1 MVVAIDGPAGVG
13 KTTTAKLL
21 ADKLG
26 FMYLDT
32 GAMYRSMTYFFLQKN
47 VDLNDIKDIQENI
60 ILFENIVEFKIQNPM
75 IIFLSGK
82 DISQEIRR
90 VAVTNYVSQVSAID
104 DVRKSMVKIQ
114 RSVASKG
121 NVVVEGR
128 DIGTVV
134 FPDAEFKFFL
144 TAEYEVRALRR
155 LKEFNK
161 MNENINVNQIKEDLL
176 ARDNYDS
183 NRKISPL
190 KKAEDAFEIDTTN
203 CTIDEQVSIIFKEIE
218 KKNE

>member
-13 KTTTAKLL
+13 KTTTAKIL

-32 GAMYRSMTYFFLQKN
+32 GAMYRSMTYLFLQRN
-47 VDLNDIKDIQENI
+47 VDLNDRKDVNKNI
-60 ILFENIVEFKIQNPM
+60 ILFENNVEFKIQNPM
-75 IIFLSGK
+75 KIYLFKK
-82 DISQEIRR
+82 DISQEIRK
-90 VAVTNYVSQVSAID
+90 VDVTNFVSQVSAID

-114 RSVASKG
+114 RSVATEG

-134 FPDAEFKFFL
+134 FPDAKFKFFL

-176 ARDNYDS
+176 TRDNYDS

-203 CTIDEQVSIIFKEIE
+203 CSIDEQVSIIFQEIE
-218 KKNE
+218 KRNE

>member
-13 KTTTAKLL
+13 KTTTAKIL

-32 GAMYRSMTYFFLQKN
+32 GAMYRSMTYLFLQRN
-47 VDLNDIKDIQENI
+47 VDLNDREDVNKNI
-60 ILFENIVEFKIQNPM
+60 ILFENNVEFKIQNPM
-75 IIFLSGK
+75 KIYLFKK
-82 DISQEIRR
+82 DISQEIRK
-90 VAVTNYVSQVSAID
+90 VNVTNLVSQVSAID

-114 RSVASKG
+114 RSVATKG

-134 FPDAEFKFFL
+134 FPDAKFKFFL

-155 LKEFNK
+155 LKEFNN

-176 ARDNYDS
+176 TRDNYDS

-203 CTIDEQVSIIFKEIE
+203 CSIDEQVSIIFQEIE
-218 KKNE
+218 KRNE

>member
-13 KTTTAKLL
+13 KTTTAKIL

-32 GAMYRSMTYFFLQKN
+32 GAMYRSMTYLFLQRN
-47 VDLNDIKDIQENI
+47 VDLNDREDVNKNI
-60 ILFENIVEFKIQNPM
+60 ILFENNVEFKIQNPM
-75 IIFLSGK
+75 KIYLFKK
-82 DISQEIRR
+82 DISQEIRK
-90 VAVTNYVSQVSAID
+90 VDVTNFVSQVSAID

-114 RSVASKG
+114 RSVATKG

-134 FPDAEFKFFL
+134 FPDAKFKFFL

-155 LKEFNK
+155 LKEFNN

-176 ARDNYDS
+176 TRDKYDS

-203 CTIDEQVSIIFKEIE
+203 CSIDEQVSIIFQEIE
-218 KKNE
+218 KRNE

>member
-13 KTTTAKLL
+13 KTTTAKIL

-32 GAMYRSMTYFFLQKN
+32 GAMYRSMTYLFLQRN
-47 VDLNDIKDIQENI
+47 VDLNDRKDVNKNI
-60 ILFENIVEFKIQNPM
+60 ILFENNVEFKIQNPM
-75 IIFLSGK
+75 KIYLFKK
-82 DISQEIRR
+82 DISQEIRK
-90 VAVTNYVSQVSAID
+90 VDVTNFVSQVSAID

-114 RSVASKG
+114 RSVATKG

-134 FPDAEFKFFL
+134 FPDAKFKFFL

-155 LKEFNK
+155 LKEFNN

-176 ARDNYDS
+176 TRDNYDS
-183 NRKISPL
+183 NRKVSPL

-203 CTIDEQVSIIFKEIE
+203 CSIDEQVSIIFQEIE
-218 KKNE
+218 KRNE

>member
-13 KTTTAKLL
+13 KTTTAKIL

-32 GAMYRSMTYFFLQKN
+32 GAMYRSMTYLFLQRN
-47 VDLNDIKDIQENI
+47 VDLNDREDVNKNI
-60 ILFENIVEFKIQNPM
+60 ILFENNVEFKIQNPM
-75 IIFLSGK
+75 KIYLFKK
-82 DISQEIRR
+82 DISQEIRK
-90 VAVTNYVSQVSAID
+90 VDVTNFVSQVSAID

-114 RSVASKG
+114 RSVATKG

-134 FPDAEFKFFL
+134 FPDAKFKFFL

-176 ARDNYDS
+176 TRDNYDS

-203 CTIDEQVSIIFKEIE
+203 CSIDEQVSIIFQEIE
-218 KKNE
+218 KRNE

>member
-13 KTTTAKLL
+13 KTTTAKIL

-32 GAMYRSMTYFFLQKN
+32 GAMYRSMTYLFLQRN
-47 VDLNDIKDIQENI
+47 VDLNDREDVNKNI
-60 ILFENIVEFKIQNPM
+60 ILFENNVEFKIQNPM
-75 IIFLSGK
+75 KIYLFKK
-82 DISQEIRR
+82 DISQEIRK
-90 VAVTNYVSQVSAID
+90 VDVTNFVSQVSAID

-114 RSVASKG
+114 RSVATKG

-134 FPDAEFKFFL
+134 FPDAKFKFFL

-155 LKEFNK
+155 LKEFNN

-176 ARDNYDS
+176 TRDNYDS

-203 CTIDEQVSIIFKEIE
+203 CSIDEQVSIIFQEIE
-218 KKNE
+218 KRNE

>member
-13 KTTTAKLL
+13 KTTTAKIL

-32 GAMYRSMTYFFLQKN
+32 GAMYRSMTYLFLQRN
-47 VDLNDIKDIQENI
+47 VDLNDRKDVNKNI
-60 ILFENIVEFKIQNPM
+60 ILFENNVEFKIQNPM
-75 IIFLSGK
+75 KIYLFKK
-82 DISQEIRR
+82 DISQEIRK
-90 VAVTNYVSQVSAID
+90 VDVTNLVSRVSAIV

-114 RSVASKG
+114 RSVATKG

-134 FPDAEFKFFL
+134 FPDAKFKFFL

-176 ARDNYDS
+176 TRDNYDS

-203 CTIDEQVSIIFKEIE
+203 CSIDEQVSIIFQEIE
-218 KKNE
+218 KRNE

>member
-176 ARDNYDS
+176 TRDNYDS

>member
-13 KTTTAKLL
+13 KTTTAKIL

-32 GAMYRSMTYFFLQKN
+32 GAMYRSMTYLFLQRN
-47 VDLNDIKDIQENI
+47 VDLNDREDVNKNI
-60 ILFENIVEFKIQNPM
+60 ILFENNVEFKIQNPM
-75 IIFLSGK
+75 KIYLFKK
-82 DISQEIRR
+82 DISQEIRK
-90 VAVTNYVSQVSAID
+90 VDVTNLVSRVSAIV

-114 RSVASKG
+114 RSVATKG

-134 FPDAEFKFFL
+134 FPDAKFKFFL

-155 LKEFNK
+155 LKEFNN

-176 ARDNYDS
+176 TRDNYDS

-203 CTIDEQVSIIFKEIE
+203 CSIDEQVSIIFQEIE
-218 KKNE
+218 KRNE

>member
-13 KTTTAKLL
+13 KTTTAKIL

-32 GAMYRSMTYFFLQKN
+32 GAMYRSMTYLFLQRN
-47 VDLNDIKDIQENI
+47 VDLNDREDVNKNI
-60 ILFENIVEFKIQNPM
+60 ILFENNVEFKIQNPM
-75 IIFLSGK
+75 KIYLFKK
-82 DISQEIRR
+82 DISQEIRK
-90 VAVTNYVSQVSAID
+90 VDVTNFVSQVSAID

-114 RSVASKG
+114 RSVATKG

-134 FPDAEFKFFL
+134 FPDAKFKFFL

-155 LKEFNK
+155 LKEFNN

-176 ARDNYDS
+176 TRDNYDS

-203 CTIDEQVSIIFKEIE
+203 CSIDEQVSVIFQEIE
-218 KKNE
+218 KRNE

>member
-13 KTTTAKLL
+13 KTTTAKIL

-32 GAMYRSMTYFFLQKN
+32 GAMYRSMTYLFLQRN
-47 VDLNDIKDIQENI
+47 VDLNDREDVNKNI
-60 ILFENIVEFKIQNPM
+60 ILFENNVEFKIQNPM
-75 IIFLSGK
+75 KIYLFKK
-82 DISQEIRR
+82 DISQEIRK
-90 VAVTNYVSQVSAID
+90 VDVTNLVSQVSAID

-114 RSVASKG
+114 RSVATKG

-134 FPDAEFKFFL
+134 FPDAKFKFFL

-176 ARDNYDS
+176 TRDNYDS

-203 CTIDEQVSIIFKEIE
+203 CSIDEQVSIIFQEIE
-218 KKNE
+218 KRNE

>member
-218 KKNE
+218 KKK

>member
-13 KTTTAKLL
+13 KTTTAKIL

-32 GAMYRSMTYFFLQKN
+32 GAMYRSMTYLFLQRN
-47 VDLNDIKDIQENI
+47 VDLNDREDVNKNI
-60 ILFENIVEFKIQNPM
+60 ILFENNVEFKIQNPM
-75 IIFLSGK
+75 KIYLFKK
-82 DISQEIRR
+82 DISQEIRK
-90 VAVTNYVSQVSAID
+90 VDVTNLVSQVSAID

-114 RSVASKG
+114 RSVATKG

-134 FPDAEFKFFL
+134 FPDAKFKFFL

-155 LKEFNK
+155 LKEFNN

-176 ARDNYDS
+176 TRDNYDS

-203 CTIDEQVSIIFKEIE
+203 CSIDEQVSIIFQEIE
-218 KKNE
+218 KRNE

>member
-13 KTTTAKLL
+13 KTTTAKIL

-32 GAMYRSMTYFFLQKN
+32 GAMYRSITYLFLQRN
-47 VDLNDIKDIQENI
+47 VDLNDRKDVNKNI
-60 ILFENIVEFKIQNPM
+60 ILFENNVEFKIQNPM
-75 IIFLSGK
+75 KIYLFKK
-82 DISQEIRR
+82 DISQEIRK
-90 VAVTNYVSQVSAID
+90 VDVTNFVSQVSAID

-114 RSVASKG
+114 RSVATKG

-134 FPDAEFKFFL
+134 FPDAKFKFFL

-155 LKEFNK
+155 LKEFNN

-176 ARDNYDS
+176 TRDNYDS
-183 NRKISPL
+183 NRKVSPL

-203 CTIDEQVSIIFKEIE
+203 CSIDEQVSVIFQEIE
-218 KKNE
+218 KRNE

>member
-13 KTTTAKLL
+13 KTTTAKIL

-32 GAMYRSMTYFFLQKN
+32 GAMYRSMTYLFLQRN
-47 VDLNDIKDIQENI
+47 VDLNDREDVNKNI
-60 ILFENIVEFKIQNPM
+60 ILFENNVEFKIQNPM
-75 IIFLSGK
+75 KIYLFKK
-82 DISQEIRR
+82 DISQEIRK
-90 VAVTNYVSQVSAID
+90 VDVTNFVSQVSAID

-114 RSVASKG
+114 RSVATEG

-134 FPDAEFKFFL
+134 FPDAKFKFFL

-176 ARDNYDS
+176 TRDNYDS

-203 CTIDEQVSIIFKEIE
+203 CSIDEQVSIIFQEIE
-218 KKNE
+218 KRNE

>member
-26 FMYLDT
+26 FLYLDT

-75 IIFLSGK
+75 LIFLSGK

-203 CTIDEQVSIIFKEIE
+203 CTIDEQVSMIFKEIE

>member
-13 KTTTAKLL
+13 KTTTAKIL

-26 FMYLDT
+26 FLYLDT
-32 GAMYRSMTYFFLQKN
+32 GAMYRSMTYLFLQRN
-47 VDLNDIKDIQENI
+47 VDLNDRKDVNKNI
-60 ILFENIVEFKIQNPM
+60 ILFENNVEFKIQNPM
-75 IIFLSGK
+75 KIYLFKK
-82 DISQEIRR
+82 DISQEIRK
-90 VAVTNYVSQVSAID
+90 VDVTNLVSRVSAIV

-114 RSVASKG
+114 RSVATKG

-134 FPDAEFKFFL
+134 FPDAKFKFFL

-176 ARDNYDS
+176 TRDNYDS

-203 CTIDEQVSIIFKEIE
+203 CSIDEQVSIIFQEIE
-218 KKNE
+218 KRNE

>member
-13 KTTTAKLL
+13 KTTTAKIL

-32 GAMYRSMTYFFLQKN
+32 GAMYRSMTYLFLQRN
-47 VDLNDIKDIQENI
+47 VDLNDRKDVNKNI
-60 ILFENIVEFKIQNPM
+60 ILFENNVEFKIQNPM
-75 IIFLSGK
+75 KIYLFKK
-82 DISQEIRR
+82 DISQEIRK
-90 VAVTNYVSQVSAID
+90 VDVTNFVSQVSAID

-114 RSVASKG
+114 RSVATKG

-134 FPDAEFKFFL
+134 FPDAKFKFFL

-155 LKEFNK
+155 LKEFNN

-176 ARDNYDS
+176 TRDKYDS

-203 CTIDEQVSIIFKEIE
+203 CSIDEQVSIIFQEIE
-218 KKNE
+218 KRNE

>member
-13 KTTTAKLL
+13 KTTTAKIL

-32 GAMYRSMTYFFLQKN
+32 GAMYRSMTYLFLQRN
-47 VDLNDIKDIQENI
+47 VDLNDRKDVNKNI
-60 ILFENIVEFKIQNPM
+60 ILFENNVEFKIQNPM
-75 IIFLSGK
+75 KIYLFKK
-82 DISQEIRR
+82 DISQEIRK
-90 VAVTNYVSQVSAID
+90 VDVTNFVSQVSAID

-114 RSVASKG
+114 RSVATKG

-134 FPDAEFKFFL
+134 FPDAKFKFFL

-176 ARDNYDS
+176 TRDNYDS

-203 CTIDEQVSIIFKEIE
+203 CSIDEQVSIIFQEIE
-218 KKNE
+218 KRNE

>member
-60 ILFENIVEFKIQNPM
+60 VLFENIVEFKIQNPM

>member
-13 KTTTAKLL
+13 KTTTAKIL

-26 FMYLDT
+26 FLYLDT
-32 GAMYRSMTYFFLQKN
+32 GAMYRSMTYLFLQRN
-47 VDLNDIKDIQENI
+47 VDLNDRKDVNKNI
-60 ILFENIVEFKIQNPM
+60 ILFENNVEFKIQNPM
-75 IIFLSGK
+75 KIYLFKK
-82 DISQEIRR
+82 DISQEIRK
-90 VAVTNYVSQVSAID
+90 VDVTNFVSQVSAID

-114 RSVASKG
+114 RSVATKG

-134 FPDAEFKFFL
+134 FPDAKFKFFL

-176 ARDNYDS
+176 TRDNYDS

-203 CTIDEQVSIIFKEIE
+203 CSIDEQVSIIFQEIE
-218 KKNE
+218 KRNE

>member
-155 LKEFNK
+155 LKE
-161 MNENINVNQIKEDLL
+161 IGRAHV
-176 ARDNYDS
+176 
-183 NRKISPL
+183 
-190 KKAEDAFEIDTTN
+190 
-203 CTIDEQVSIIFKEIE
+203 
-218 KKNE
+218 

>member
-13 KTTTAKLL
+13 KTTTAKIL

-32 GAMYRSMTYFFLQKN
+32 GAMYRSMTYLFLQRN
-47 VDLNDIKDIQENI
+47 VDLNDREDVNKNI
-60 ILFENIVEFKIQNPM
+60 ILFENNVEFKIQNPM
-75 IIFLSGK
+75 KIYLFKK
-82 DISQEIRR
+82 DISQEIRK
-90 VAVTNYVSQVSAID
+90 VDVTNFVSQVSAID

-114 RSVASKG
+114 RSVATKG

-134 FPDAEFKFFL
+134 FPDAKFKFFL

-155 LKEFNK
+155 LKEFNN

-176 ARDNYDS
+176 TRDNYDS
-183 NRKISPL
+183 NRKVSPL
-190 KKAEDAFEIDTTN
+190 KKAEDAF
-203 CTIDEQVSIIFKEIE
+203 
-218 KKNE
+218 

>member
-13 KTTTAKLL
+13 KTTTAKIL

-32 GAMYRSMTYFFLQKN
+32 GAMYRSMTYLFLQRN
-47 VDLNDIKDIQENI
+47 VDLNDREDVNKNI
-60 ILFENIVEFKIQNPM
+60 ILFENNVEFKIQNPM
-75 IIFLSGK
+75 KIYLFKK
-82 DISQEIRR
+82 DISQEIRK
-90 VAVTNYVSQVSAID
+90 VDVTNFVSQVSAID

-114 RSVASKG
+114 RSVATKG

-134 FPDAEFKFFL
+134 FPDAKFKFFL

-155 LKEFNK
+155 LKEFNN

-176 ARDNYDS
+176 TRDNYDS
-183 NRKISPL
+183 NRKVSPL

-203 CTIDEQVSIIFKEIE
+203 CSIDEQVSVIFQEIE
-218 KKNE
+218 KRNE

>member
-13 KTTTAKLL
+13 KTTTAKIL

-32 GAMYRSMTYFFLQKN
+32 GAMYRSMTYLFLQRN
-47 VDLNDIKDIQENI
+47 VDLNDREDVNKNI
-60 ILFENIVEFKIQNPM
+60 ILFENNVEFKIQNPM
-75 IIFLSGK
+75 KIYLFKK
-82 DISQEIRR
+82 DISQEIRK
-90 VAVTNYVSQVSAID
+90 VDVTNFVSQVSAID

-114 RSVASKG
+114 RSVATKG

-134 FPDAEFKFFL
+134 FPDAKFKFFL

-155 LKEFNK
+155 LKEFNN

-176 ARDNYDS
+176 TRDNYDS
-183 NRKISPL
+183 NRKVSPL

-203 CTIDEQVSIIFKEIE
+203 CSIDEQVSIIFQEIE
-218 KKNE
+218 KRNE

>member
-203 CTIDEQVSIIFKEIE
+203 CTIDEQVSMIFKEIE

>member
-13 KTTTAKLL
+13 KTTTAKIL

-32 GAMYRSMTYFFLQKN
+32 GAMYRSMTYLFLQRN
-47 VDLNDIKDIQENI
+47 VDLNDRKDVNKNI
-60 ILFENIVEFKIQNPM
+60 ILFENNVEFKIQNPM
-75 IIFLSGK
+75 KIYLFKK
-82 DISQEIRR
+82 DISQEIRK
-90 VAVTNYVSQVSAID
+90 VDVTNFVSQVSAID

-114 RSVASKG
+114 RSVATEG

-134 FPDAEFKFFL
+134 FPDAKFKFFL

-155 LKEFNK
+155 LKEFNN

-176 ARDNYDS
+176 TRDNYDS

-203 CTIDEQVSIIFKEIE
+203 CSIDEQVSIIFQEIE
-218 KKNE
+218 KRNE

>member
-203 CTIDEQVSIIFKEIE
+203 CTIDEQVSIIFKEID

>member
-13 KTTTAKLL
+13 KTTTAKIL

-32 GAMYRSMTYFFLQKN
+32 GAMYRSMTYLFLQRN
-47 VDLNDIKDIQENI
+47 VDLNDREDVNKNI
-60 ILFENIVEFKIQNPM
+60 ILFENNVEFKIQNPM
-75 IIFLSGK
+75 KIYLFKK
-82 DISQEIRR
+82 DISQEIRK
-90 VAVTNYVSQVSAID
+90 VDVTNLVSQVSAID

-114 RSVASKG
+114 RSVATKG

-134 FPDAEFKFFL
+134 FPDAKFKFFL

-155 LKEFNK
+155 LKEFNN

-176 ARDNYDS
+176 TRDKYDS

-203 CTIDEQVSIIFKEIE
+203 CSIDEQVSIIFQEIE
-218 KKNE
+218 KRNE

>member
-13 KTTTAKLL
+13 KTTTAKIL

-32 GAMYRSMTYFFLQKN
+32 GAMYRSMTYLFLQRN
-47 VDLNDIKDIQENI
+47 VDLNDRKDVNKNI
-60 ILFENIVEFKIQNPM
+60 ILFENNVEFKIQNPM
-75 IIFLSGK
+75 TIYLFKK
-82 DISQEIRR
+82 DISQEIRK
-90 VAVTNYVSQVSAID
+90 VDVTNFVSQVSAID

-114 RSVASKG
+114 RSVATKG

-134 FPDAEFKFFL
+134 FPDAKFKFFL

-155 LKEFNK
+155 LKEFNN

-176 ARDNYDS
+176 TRDNYDS

-203 CTIDEQVSIIFKEIE
+203 CSIDEQVSIIFQEIE
-218 KKNE
+218 KRNE

>member
-13 KTTTAKLL
+13 KTTTAKIL

-32 GAMYRSMTYFFLQKN
+32 GAMYRSMTYLFLQRN
-47 VDLNDIKDIQENI
+47 VDLNDRKDVNKNI
-60 ILFENIVEFKIQNPM
+60 ILFENNVEFKIQNPM
-75 IIFLSGK
+75 KIYLFKK
-82 DISQEIRR
+82 DISQEIRK
-90 VAVTNYVSQVSAID
+90 VDVTNFVSQVSAID

-114 RSVASKG
+114 RSVATKG

-134 FPDAEFKFFL
+134 FPDAKFKFFL

-155 LKEFNK
+155 LKEFNN

-176 ARDNYDS
+176 TRDNYDS

-203 CTIDEQVSIIFKEIE
+203 CSIDEQVSIIFQEIE
-218 KKNE
+218 KRNE

>member
-203 CTIDEQVSIIFKEIE
+203 CTIDEQVSMIFKEIE
-218 KKNE
+218 KKK